1 MGAAILKLVAA
12 ITRDF
17 NIMDEEEPEAVVDE
31 SDELAHIDII
41 IDVKRRVRNSR
52 SLNYTT
58 NTIILQLFSRS
69 NWPITLWT
77 HKARTISEKKST
89 AKGTR
94 PD

>member
-1 MGAAILKLVAA
+1 MGAAILKQVAV

-17 NIMDEEEPEAVVDE
+17 NIMDEEVPEAVVDE

-41 IDVKRRVRNSR
+41 MDVKRRVRNSQ
-52 SLNYTT
+52 SFNYTT
-58 NTIILQLFSRS
+58 NTIILQLFFRS

-89 AKGTR
+89 A
-94 PD
+94 

>member
-1 MGAAILKLVAA
+1 MGAAILKQVAV

-17 NIMDEEEPEAVVDE
+17 NIMNEEVPEAVVDE

-89 AKGTR
+89 ARGTR